1 MPGPSTAIA
10 RTSRAGTVLVAG
22 QVRMKV
28 EKQIGSQR
36 YVAGHRQDH
45 SPQHAPRTGLQA
57 IAFLGPF
64 ALLGGFPAVR
74 SYGYCPRKSFVS
86 RRGYKIHHTRCND

>member
-1 MPGPSTAIA
+1 MPGPSMAIA

-36 YVAGHRQDH
+36 YVAGHRQNH
-45 SPQHAPRTGLQA
+45 SPQACTKDWAAGDCL
-57 IAFLGPF
+57 FG
-64 ALLGGFPAVR
+64 ALCTTRGF
-74 SYGYCPRKSFVS
+74 SSCKKLWLLSQEEL
-86 RRGYKIHHTRCND
+86 C